1 MNKHGVVTDVIA
13 TVNGSK
19 EYSTV
24 VGDYGGATAV
34 AFGDV
39 NLLGVGKLMKS
50 LGKHGSFIGD
60 ADKMQLLYKGNVFF
74 TGEFGDDC
82 IPWGNLTEFKDN
94 LAKLQE
100 EQQRKIF
107 MTSGSRNSSNNSND
121 SRDSDN
127 N

>member
-13 TVNGSK
+13 TVNGRQ

-50 LGKHGSFIGD
+50 LGKH
-60 ADKMQLLYKGNVFF
+60 
-74 TGEFGDDC
+74 
-82 IPWGNLTEFKDN
+82 W
-94 LAKLQE
+94 
-100 EQQRKIF
+100 
-107 MTSGSRNSSNNSND
+107 
-121 SRDSDN
+121 
-127 N
+127 

>member
-13 TVNGSK
+13 TVNGRQ

-60 ADKMQLLYKGNVFF
+60 ADKMQLLYKGDVFF

-82 IPWGNLTEFKDN
+82 IPWGNLTEFKDS
-94 LAKLQE
+94 LAQLQY
-100 EQQRKIF
+100 
-107 MTSGSRNSSNNSND
+107 
-121 SRDSDN
+121 
-127 N
+127 

>member
-1 MNKHGVVTDVIA
+1 MG
-13 TVNGSK
+13 
-19 EYSTV
+19 
-24 VGDYGGATAV
+24 YGGATAV

-82 IPWGNLTEFKDN
+82 IPWGNLTKFKDS
-94 LAKLQE
+94 LAKLQG

-121 SRDSDN
+121 SSDSDN
-127 N
+127 SNSDKSDH